1 MEPLVTE
8 IMRLIDGGADDPR
21 LRWSADRQTVRV
33 VYSRMVLDGP
43 PRVDPEGRRASFAD
57 EWRAAMAEHGW
68 RPAGTPGVFTR
79 ATRRGAASIRPATAR
94 PQM

>member
-1 MEPLVTE
+1 MEPLVAE

-33 VYSRMVLDGP
+33 VYSRMVLDGQ
-43 PRVDPEGRRASFAD
+43 PRVDPQGRRSRFAD

-68 RPAGTPGVFTR
+68 RPAGSPGAFTR
-79 ATRRGAASIRPATAR
+79 AARHAAAGAR
-94 PQM
+94 PSAARPEL